1 MKNTLT
7 IKECADFIGKSAQ
20 AVRIG
25 LQRGNFKFGTA
36 IQTVQPTT
44 TKPRGSWDYHIQ
56 LILQE
61 LADIFQLLNHVRI
74 FLFRYRVFP
83 IPLNMQE

>member
-44 TKPRGSWDYHIQ
+44 TKPRGSWDYHIP
-56 LILQE
+56 
-61 LADIFQLLNHVRI
+61 RI
-74 FLFRYRVFP
+74 QVERYMGMSYEKFLREEKGDR
-83 IPLNMQE
+83 ND

>member
-1 MKNTLT
+1 MMKNTLT

-36 IQTVQPTT
+36 IQTMSPTPA
-44 TKPRGSWDYHIQ
+44 KPRGSWDYHIP
-56 LILQE
+56 
-61 LADIFQLLNHVRI
+61 RI
-74 FLFRYRVFP
+74 QVERYMGMSYKKFLEEEGDR
-83 IPLNMQE
+83 NG